1 VKNFAFDV
9 WDGGRLTVNRDLS
22 PILLLNG
29 LTTFD
34 SLMDFSGGQVAKNVL
49 RERTTTR
56 VVLADEDGVNR
67 VFFLKRHRRPPLVEL
82 VKPWLRLQRPIH
94 GARNE
99 WDAIL
104 RFHQTGIPTM
114 IPVALGEENDRSF
127 LLTAAIEG
135 CCKVTEWMTNHAD
148 SLRNGQLRTLR
159 EIVAGIAEVARTMH
173 AAGMHHQDF
182 YLTHLMLPV
191 DGIPQP
197 VPKIHVI
204 DLGRVRWHPRLSSRW
219 IVKDLAQLDYSAS
232 RIAASDRLR
241 FLKAYLGRP
250 IEKSDRPLIRRILR
264 KARAISRHS
273 AKNRL

>member
-9 WDGGRLTVNRDLS
+9 WDGGRLTVNRDFS
-22 PILLLNG
+22 PLLLLNG

-34 SLMDFSGGQVAKNVL
+34 LLMDFSGGRVAKNVL

-56 VVLADEDGVNR
+56 IELADEAGVER
-67 VFFLKRHRRPPLVEL
+67 IFFLKRHRRPPLVEL

-104 RFHQTGIPTM
+104 RFHQTGIATM
-114 IPVALGEENDRSF
+114 LPVVLGEERGRSF

-135 CCKVTEWMTNHAD
+135 CCKVTEWLTDHAG
-148 SLRNGQLRTLR
+148 SLRNGQLQSLR
-159 EIVAGIAEVARTMH
+159 QIVDGVAEVARTMH

-182 YLTHLMLPV
+182 YLTHLMLPI
-191 DGIPQP
+191 DGTPQQA
-197 VPKIHVI
+197 PKIHVL
-204 DLGRVRWHPRLSSRW
+204 DLGRVRWHSRLSSRW

-232 RIAASDRLR
+232 RITASDRLR
-241 FLKAYLGRP
+241 FLTAYLGRP
-250 IEKSDRPLIRRILR
+250 VEKSDRPLIRRVLR
-264 KARAISRHS
+264 KSRAISRHS
-273 AKNRL
+273 VKNGL